1 MRARHKVLELDK
13 RGFLM
18 RMRESAWHSGRDA
31 RERFPGVIRGR
42 RFRDI
47 GERYAGPVGGSQDA
61 LGDAKE

>member
-1 MRARHKVLELDK
+1 MRARHKVFELDK

-42 RFRDI
+42 RFRDMVSAI
-47 GERYAGPVGGSQDA
+47 QAR
-61 LGDAKE
+61 